1 MAAADLAGAA
11 SAVVD
16 SAEAVS
22 AEAVE
27 AAEASVEA
35 VWAEAAAESA
45 VAAARDGAE
54 GKAVKHKY
62 KPNGIRR
69 FQSLTRLD

>member
-1 MAAADLAGAA
+1 M
-11 SAVVD
+11 
-16 SAEAVS
+16 AVS
-22 AEAVE
+22 AAVAE
-27 AAEASVEA
+27 PAEALAEA
-35 VWAEAAAESA
+35 VWAVAAAESA
-45 VAAARDGAE
+45 VAAVQDGAE